1 MRRLLVGFV
10 ALGLLAASA
19 AWGADASASVS
30 VSVRVV
36 PAMGISATS
45 HLLDGQSRAEAGAE
59 ARRVVALSGTARLE
73 TPSVSP
79 VSGLSTSTST
89 RALALAA
96 AEANVRQLEL
106 TVVNL

>member
-1 MRRLLVGFV
+1 MRRLLIGFV
-10 ALGLLAASA
+10 ALGLLAAPA
-19 AWGADASASVS
+19 AWGADTSASVS

-36 PAMGISATS
+36 PVMGISATS
-45 HLLDGQSRAEAGAE
+45 HLLGGESLAGERAE
-59 ARRVVALSGTARLE
+59 ARRSVALNGTARLE

-89 RALALAA
+89 LAPAPA
-96 AEANVRQLEL
+96 GAEVNVRQLEV